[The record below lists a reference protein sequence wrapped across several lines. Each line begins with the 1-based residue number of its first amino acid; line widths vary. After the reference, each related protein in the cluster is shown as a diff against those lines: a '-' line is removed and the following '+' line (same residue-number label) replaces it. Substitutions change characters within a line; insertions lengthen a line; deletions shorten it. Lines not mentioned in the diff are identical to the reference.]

1 MENLI
6 KDYLSML
13 DQGRRVFILLLSFK
27 ILFIILGFS
36 FFFLHKAELFAKG
49 WVVLR
54 ELQVIHF
61 FLFY

>member
-36 FFFLHKAELFAKG
+36 FFFLHKAELFA
-49 WVVLR
+49 
-54 ELQVIHF
+54 
-61 FLFY
+61 

>member
-1 MENLI
+1 
-6 KDYLSML
+6 ML
-13 DQGRRVFILLLSFK
+13 DHGRRVFILLLSFK